1 MDFKGRSVE
10 IGIIEGGDERFLKG
24 GRRREP
30 ADCVNEFG
38 LWDSV
43 DFGGFWK
50 VCYCHSLGFLC
61 FN

>member
-10 IGIIEGGDERFLKG
+10 IGIIEGGDEGFLKG

-50 VCYCHSLGFLC
+50 VCYCHC
-61 FN
+61 